1 MNIATNILE
10 NFGCSCEIGTQTTI
24 KSNTIKD
31 LFYTK
36 LCLAQKLK
44 RLQIRYNRLKEQV
57 RVRVEKDKNNSEW
70 KCMQTIKTDAA
81 NMNPRAIFILD
92 QIKNYSKKV
101 PRWSE
106 LTIRQCIAWRYS
118 SPKGYEFPRNLLFK
132 LPCKSTL
139 SKYFGTGNDNLI
151 KHRLMCEIKTLR
163 ASEKVCSLVVDDMAV
178 RESISYSKAEAR
190 IFGLETINQSQVKL
204 ELSQLSLISFFVS

>member
-81 NMNPRAIFILD
+81 NMNPRAIFIWD
-92 QIKNYSKKV
+92 QIKNYSKMVRINHSPLHCVEIFFPK
-101 PRWSE
+101 R
-106 LTIRQCIAWRYS
+106 IRVSQ
-118 SPKGYEFPRNLLFK
+118 
-132 LPCKSTL
+132 KSAFETTL
-139 SKYFGTGNDNLI
+139 QINI
-151 KHRLMCEIKTLR
+151 K
-163 ASEKVCSLVVDDMAV
+163 
-178 RESISYSKAEAR
+178 
-190 IFGLETINQSQVKL
+190 
-204 ELSQLSLISFFVS
+204 